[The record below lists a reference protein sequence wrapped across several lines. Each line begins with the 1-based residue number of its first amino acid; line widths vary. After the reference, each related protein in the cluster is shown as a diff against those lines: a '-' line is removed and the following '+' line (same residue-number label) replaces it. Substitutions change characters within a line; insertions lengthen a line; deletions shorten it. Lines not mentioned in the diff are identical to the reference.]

1 MRGRCCAGM
10 PPARGEAEGFA
21 GRRMRLPGLRRGA
34 VCRFCRLS
42 VVRHVPPHPNPLPP
56 GRGNRSSPAIQRY
69 RICRPGKA
77 EPPPGVVA
85 PVHLFPLTLT
95 LSLQGKGT
103 VRARPS
109 NVIAFVG
116 RVRRSRHPALL
127 LRCHMFPLTLT
138 LSLQGEGTVRARPS
152 NVIAFVGRVRRSRHP
167 ALLLRCH
174 MFPLTLTLSL
184 QGEGTVRARPSN
196 VIAFVGRVRRSRHPA
211 LLLRCHMFPLTLTLS
226 LQ

>member
-69 RICRPGKA
+69 RICRPGQAEPPPGIVAPVPHVPPHPNPLPPGRGNRSSPAIQRHRICRPGKA

-85 PVHLFPLTLT
+85 PVPHVSPHPNPLPPVRGNRSSPAIQRHRICRPGQAEPPPGISSGERELF
-95 LSLQGKGT
+95 
-103 VRARPS
+103 
-109 NVIAFVG
+109 
-116 RVRRSRHPALL
+116 RRSQLCNNLPS
-127 LRCHMFPLTLT
+127 
-138 LSLQGEGTVRARPS
+138 SLISPS
-152 NVIAFVGRVRRSRHP
+152 
-167 ALLLRCH
+167 
-174 MFPLTLTLSL
+174 
-184 QGEGTVRARPSN
+184 
-196 VIAFVGRVRRSRHPA
+196 
-211 LLLRCHMFPLTLTLS
+211 
-226 LQ
+226 